1 MYSNRNAEQ
10 IILLDE
16 ARALLRA
23 YPGSFRLRHCLS
35 QPGEG
40 GAALAATKAGKEEGE
55 ITLTLTLTL
64 SPTLALTLTLT
75 PSLALTLTLTLI
87 LTLTLTLT
95 LTRQGGGREA
105 DARPRRP
112 QGARAGVRRRVEG
125 WRGGGA
131 LPHDRHERHGAF
143 GARPARPR

>member
-1 MYSNRNAEQ
+1 MSVAPSHVPSRTSPAGQVRLVYSNRNAEQ

-16 ARALLRA
+16 ARALLRK

-40 GAALAATKAGKEEGE
+40 RAALAATKAGKEEGE

-75 PSLALTLTLTLI
+75 LA
-87 LTLTLTLT
+87 
-95 LTRQGGGREA
+95 
-105 DARPRRP
+105 
-112 QGARAGVRRRVEG
+112 
-125 WRGGGA
+125 
-131 LPHDRHERHGAF
+131 
-143 GARPARPR
+143 